1 MTPFPRRDYADLRRY
16 NPGRAPAA
24 VDLSDNTNLWG
35 PHPEAL
41 ARLQAATPDDLRC
54 YPELYADTL
63 RDAVSKRFDVDPDCV
78 TTGAG
83 SDDLLDSAFRAAYGA
98 GQTVTYPAPTFS
110 MVGDLARMN
119 GMVPRPVPWQEA
131 HDDPSTL
138 LVDDPAVIFLCRPNN
153 PTGAQLSEDWVER
166 LIGLVED
173 SVGGA
178 ARGPLIVLDEAYA
191 DFAEETLIEWAP
203 RLPRF
208 LVTRTCSKAYG
219 LAGLRCGFGV
229 ANAGVVLEVD
239 KSRGPYKVARLAIE
253 LAASAVRDRDG
264 WVTQMVDECLK
275 NRWRLAE
282 ALDERDLDQLPS
294 SANFILLASP
304 SGDAAQDAAALRDAA
319 VQVRPFVDIPD
330 LGDALRVTVGPWPL
344 MEQFLEALDTRLAA
358 LQEIESS

>member
-1 MTPFPRRDYADLRRY
+1 MTPFPREDYADLQRY

-24 VDLSDNTNLWG
+24 IDLSDNTNLWG

-41 ARLQAATPDDLRC
+41 ARLQAATADDLRC
-54 YPELYADTL
+54 YPELYAMTL
-63 RDAVSKRFDVDPDCV
+63 RSAVSKRFDVDPDCV

-83 SDDLLDSAFRAAYGA
+83 SDDVLDSAFRAASGT
-98 GQTVTYPAPTFS
+98 GQTVSYPAPTFS

-119 GMVPRPVPWQEA
+119 GMVPQPVPWQEA

-138 LVDDPAVIFLCRPNN
+138 LVGDPAVIFLCRPNN
-153 PTGAQLSEDWVER
+153 PTGAQLSEEWVER
-166 LIGLVED
+166 LIGLAEQ
-173 SVGGA
+173 SGGGTVG
-178 ARGPLIVLDEAYA
+178 GPLIVLDEAYA

-219 LAGLRCGFGV
+219 LAGLRCGFGI
-229 ANAGVVLEVD
+229 ANPAVVLEVD

-253 LAASAVRDRDG
+253 LAASAVRDADG
-264 WVTQMVDECLK
+264 WVSRMVDECLQ

-282 ALDERDLDQLPS
+282 AIDERDMDQLPS
-294 SANFILLASP
+294 SANFILLAAP
-304 SGDAAQDAAALRDAA
+304 SGSAAEDAAALRQSG
-319 VQVRPFVDIPD
+319 VQVRPFTDIPD

-344 MEQFLEALDTRLAA
+344 MEQFLESLDTRLAA
-358 LQEIESS
+358 LQEVESR